1 MERMKMFLK
10 QTNSLPVTYAI
21 PADSILS
28 HLLEHFTFEN
38 TELDFT
44 GPYHMASTQLTQLLN
59 AVKARTE
66 WLDLL
71 TLKQLK
77 ELMHTG
83 KFYELAV

>member
-1 MERMKMFLK
+1 
-10 QTNSLPVTYAI
+10 
-21 PADSILS
+21 
-28 HLLEHFTFEN
+28 
-38 TELDFT
+38 
-44 GPYHMASTQLTQLLN
+44 LTQLLN

-83 KFYELAV
+83 KFYELASRLKVLAEVGVLSI

>member
-1 MERMKMFLK
+1 MLMDRFQYVQRVVLK
-10 QTNSLPVTYAI
+10 FWQRLRTEYI
-21 PADSILS
+21 
-28 HLLEHFTFEN
+28 EN
-38 TELDFT
+38 FNEKVCAV
-44 GPYHMASTQLTQLLN
+44 ASTQLTQLLN